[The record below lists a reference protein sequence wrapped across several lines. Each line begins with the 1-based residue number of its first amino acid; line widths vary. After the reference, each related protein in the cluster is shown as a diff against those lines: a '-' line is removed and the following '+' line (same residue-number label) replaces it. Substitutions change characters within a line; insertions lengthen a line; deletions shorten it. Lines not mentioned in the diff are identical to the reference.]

1 MGMTNDRGSEVNR
14 TMWHQPYQGP
24 FDHTPWWAPFQ
35 TILPLL
41 LLVALVGVVVWL
53 IVRSSRQPVASAP
66 GLASPAPRPDAALEH
81 ARMRYAQGQI
91 DRDRFL
97 RITQDLSGAEPGG
110 PTAEP
115 PPSLEP

>member
-1 MGMTNDRGSEVNR
+1 
-14 TMWHQPYQGP
+14 MWHQPYDGP
-24 FDHTPWWAPFQ
+24 FGHSSWWAPFQ

-53 IVRSSRQPVASAP
+53 IVRTSRQPAP
-66 GLASPAPRPDAALEH
+66 AMPGATSAPRPDAALDH
-81 ARMRYAQGQI
+81 IRMRYAQGEI
-91 DRDRFL
+91 DRDQFL
-97 RITQDLSGAEPGG
+97 QVTRDLSGAEPGG

>member
-1 MGMTNDRGSEVNR
+1 
-14 TMWHQPYQGP
+14 MWQQPYHGP
-24 FDHTPWWAPFQ
+24 FGHAPWWAPFQ

-53 IVRSSRQPVASAP
+53 IVRTSRQPVAAGPMASA
-66 GLASPAPRPDAALEH
+66 ASPRPDVALEH

-91 DRDRFL
+91 DRDEFL
-97 RITQDLSGAEPGG
+97 RITTDLSGAEPGG
-110 PTAEP
+110 PAAEP

>member
-1 MGMTNDRGSEVNR
+1 
-14 TMWHQPYQGP
+14 MWHQPYQGP
-24 FDHTPWWAPFQ
+24 FGHDAWWAPFQ

-53 IVRSSRQPVASAP
+53 IVRTSRQPTAAPGSSAP
-66 GLASPAPRPDAALEH
+66 PPRVDAALEH
-81 ARMRYAQGQI
+81 TRMRYAQGEI
-91 DRDRFL
+91 DRNQYL

-110 PTAEP
+110 PAAEP

>member
-1 MGMTNDRGSEVNR
+1 MVLDDRRMERGER
-14 TMWHQPYQGP
+14 IMWHQPYQGP
-24 FDHTPWWAPFQ
+24 FDHTPWWAALQ
-35 TILPLL
+35 TLLPLL

-53 IVRSSRQPVASAP
+53 IARTSRQSAVATPVAAFA
-66 GLASPAPRPDAALEH
+66 GPRPDAALEH
-81 ARMRYAQGQI
+81 ARMRYAQGEI
-91 DRDRFL
+91 DRDQYL

>member
-1 MGMTNDRGSEVNR
+1 
-14 TMWHQPYQGP
+14 MWHQPYGP
-24 FDHTPWWAPFQ
+24 MDHTSWWAPFQ

-53 IVRSSRQPVASAP
+53 IVRTSRQPAAVTP
-66 GLASPAPRPDAALEH
+66 GAAAAPRVDAALEQ
-81 ARMRYAQGQI
+81 ARLRYAQGAI
-91 DRDRFL
+91 DRDQYL

-110 PTAEP
+110 PAAEP

>member
-1 MGMTNDRGSEVNR
+1 
-14 TMWHQPYQGP
+14 MWHQPYQGP
-24 FDHTPWWAPFQ
+24 GPFGHEPWWGPFQ

-41 LLVALVGVVVWL
+41 LLVVLVGVVVWL
-53 IVRSSRQPVASAP
+53 IVRTSRQPVAATP
-66 GLASPAPRPDAALEH
+66 GAAFAGPRPDAALEH
-81 ARMRYAQGQI
+81 ARMRYAQGEI
-91 DRDRFL
+91 DRDQYL